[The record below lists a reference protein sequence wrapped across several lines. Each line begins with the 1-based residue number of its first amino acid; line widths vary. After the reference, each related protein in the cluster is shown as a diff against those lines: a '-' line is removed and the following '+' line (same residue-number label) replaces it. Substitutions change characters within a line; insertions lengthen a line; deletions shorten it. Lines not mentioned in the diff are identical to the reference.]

1 MTNSNEPPDNLE
13 DFYDHAPEAKLRI
26 ESRRLHKRGVPAKDF
41 RRLAGLEPLAETSAL
56 RVARSWLASDQTL
69 LVLSGGV
76 GCGKTVAASW
86 AVAQDPPPAY
96 GFPGSGDTWPEL
108 FWPQF
113 VSAPRLALT
122 NRYDP
127 GEIRVLTGC
136 AVLAIDDLG
145 AEFADKSGSFLAT
158 LNVVINSRY
167 DSVLKTVV
175 TTNLDAEGFG
185 ERYGARFAD
194 RVNEVGEFIQLDDPS
209 RRGTP

>member
-1 MTNSNEPPDNLE
+1 MRNDEPPDNIE

-26 ESRRLHKRGVPAKDF
+26 ASRRLHKRGVPAKDF
-41 RRLAGLEPLAETSAL
+41 RRLAGLDALDETSAL
-56 RVARSWLASDQTL
+56 RIAREWLAGEQTL

-86 AVAQDPPPAY
+86 AISQDPPPAY
-96 GFPGSGDTWPEL
+96 GYPGSGDPWPEL

-136 AVLAIDDLG
+136 SVLAIDDLG
-145 AEFADKSGSFLAT
+145 AEFADKTGSFMAT

-167 DSVLKTVV
+167 DSVLKTII
-175 TTNLDAEGFG
+175 TTNLDAADFT

-194 RVNEVGEFIQLDDPS
+194 RVNEVGEFVELDDPS
-209 RRGTP
+209 LRESR